1 MSRRRTSEEMT
12 AHLRSL
18 KRYALVLARNPSDAD
33 DLVQDTLLR
42 ALSAADSFREGAD
55 MRVWLFRI
63 MHNAHVSAGRRAQTR
78 AAYVRAQSELET
90 PTAPAHQHDRLEV
103 KAVLEAL
110 DTLPEPQ
117 REAVALMAMED
128 IRYADA
134 AKILGIPLGTFM
146 SRISRGR
153 EALRRL
159 VDGAGRHY
167 PSPEGAKA

>member
-1 MSRRRTSEEMT
+1 MSRRRDTEEMT

-18 KRYALVLARNPSDAD
+18 KRYALVLTRNAPDAD

-42 ALSAADSFREGAD
+42 ALSAVDSFREGAD

-63 MHNAHVSAGRRAQTR
+63 MHNAHVSDGRRAQTR
-78 AAYVRAQSELET
+78 AAYLRAQGELEP

-103 KAVLEAL
+103 KAVLDAL
-110 DTLPEPQ
+110 DTLPAPQ

-128 IRYADA
+128 LRYVDA
-134 AKILGIPLGTFM
+134 AKVLGIPLGTFM

-159 VDGAGRHY
+159 VEGTGRNHRR
-167 PSPEGAKA
+167 PEGVGA